1 MKKGIILAIL
11 ALLITTEIWAQGCS
25 MCTVTAS
32 NLDDK
37 SARGLN
43 GGILYLASLPL
54 IILGTLSYVWWRHYA
69 HSDQSL

>member
-1 MKKGIILAIL
+1 MILAVF
-11 ALLITTEIWAQGCS
+11 ALFIATELMTQGCS

-54 IILGTLSYVWWRHYA
+54 LILGTLTYVWWKHYGKSEETSA
-69 HSDQSL
+69 